1 MSLAEETEAGESP
14 ASALLELIGEK
25 VPAERADAIRAFA
38 QAYLRRLAGDA
49 SEGISPDHLLAEV
62 LGAFEFASARGDEPV
77 AVRAFNPT
85 LAEHG
90 YEPLG
95 SVVETNTDD
104 WPFLV
109 DSMSAALEAHR
120 LEVVRLLHPV
130 VGVERAGDGRITSVG
145 RARDAR
151 APRVGHALR
160 SRAQAE

>member
-62 LGAFEFASARGDEPV
+62 LGVFEFASRRDEPV

-90 YEPLG
+90 YEPQYGARPLRRLVQRWVDDRIADLFVSG
-95 SVVETNTDD
+95 DVTDGGAVRVDAVADDLVVTSNATL
-104 WPFLV
+104 PL
-109 DSMSAALEAHR
+109 AA
-120 LEVVRLLHPV
+120 
-130 VGVERAGDGRITSVG
+130 
-145 RARDAR
+145 
-151 APRVGHALR
+151 
-160 SRAQAE
+160 